1 MTVQVGSWKVK
12 TIDGADVRLRSGSVG
27 IMDIDI
33 TAPVSGGELT
43 VTEDAARFT
52 LRLDLGELRTNF
64 LMQSAARKIVS
75 RNDAQVLSY
84 EGNGPSSDSPWQV
97 TGHAKAGSVDVELAL
112 ALTPCGPA
120 ADPMA
125 ELEVKGSA
133 SLGTVHLPLP
143 GLGDIDDFAF
153 DVEGRFALTA
163 RD

>member
-1 MTVQVGSWKVK
+1 MTSHVGSWKVK

-27 IMDIDI
+27 LMDIDI
-33 TAPVSGGELT
+33 TAPVSGGELS
-43 VTEDAARFT
+43 VTEDAAHLS

-64 LMQSAARKIVS
+64 LLQSTARKIVS

-84 EGNGPSSDSPWQV
+84 DGEGPSSDAPWHV
-97 TGHAKAGSVDVELAL
+97 TGHAKAGSVDVELSL

-125 ELEVKGSA
+125 ELDVKGSA

-143 GLGDIDDFAF
+143 GMGTIDDFAF
-153 DVEGRFALTA
+153 DVEGRFALSA
-163 RD
+163 R